1 MAVTRDIQEPTPN
14 QVQKPFIATKIYLDN
29 ISELIAEYE
38 NEDNI
43 KLLDYYKELIAQ
55 FELLEIS

>member
-43 KLLDYYKELIAQ
+43 KLLDY
-55 FELLEIS
+55 